1 MSLGIS
7 YLVALSMVVLALVAV
22 RAQDNVPT
30 QCRGTSHAVSKSAE
44 GQHRGKPRIRPLAH
58 TP

>member
-7 YLVALSMVVLALVAV
+7 YLIALSMVVLALVAV

-30 QCRGTSHAVSKSAE
+30 QCRGGGHAVSKSTE
-44 GQHRGKPRIRPLAH
+44 GRHGVEPRIRPLTR